1 MWFFGTLTA
10 AALGRTQNLS
20 QQWEVPYLVRA
31 GMSPMG
37 HPCTQ
42 LHWPILCG
50 NLFCPPERSVSSRL
64 WGEVEV
70 LYQKTL
76 HHSPQREVRDGMQI
90 FQISPASLYSSTTP
104 GSHSSVHST
113 PQDIPETSWNSW
125 LWYINR
131 SGMASSTVTL
141 FKEHSSQSQNHVAS
155 QWKMRYYL
163 RALWGAFPCYL
174 LRGNVLGLV
183 LFLWWI
189 SDSHRGKISFFGSW
203 FLGFQSMVSWF
214 SYCEHQ
220 KRVNSLV
227 PVDNH
232 TEMGKKGQG
241 KRGGKMGEKK
251 KKVRARYPLKYTH
264 THTPIPISSNQTP
277 SYTGL
282 PFFSNT
288 LFEIQVHQWLNHWWK
303 QRPHDPITSPKLT
316 FIHCSYG
323 NSRTEC
329 ISMLEDTA

>member
-1 MWFFGTLTA
+1 MFSASLTHPLWKSLLSTRA
-10 AALGRTQNLS
+10 ECELKTLGRGGGTVPENPAPLTTAGSEGWDANLPDLPS
-20 QQWEVPYLVRA
+20 IPIFFYHPWESFFCALNSPGHSRNLMKQLALVHQQVWYGIKHSHFVQR
-31 GMSPMG
+31 
-37 HPCTQ
+37 TQ
-42 LHWPILCG
+42 LTVPESCGKPVENEIL
-50 NLFCPPERSVSSRL
+50 FES
-64 WGEVEV
+64 
-70 LYQKTL
+70 TL
-76 HHSPQREVRDGMQI
+76 
-90 FQISPASLYSSTTP
+90 
-104 GSHSSVHST
+104 
-113 PQDIPETSWNSW
+113 
-125 LWYINR
+125 
-131 SGMASSTVTL
+131 
-141 FKEHSSQSQNHVAS
+141 
-155 QWKMRYYL
+155 
-163 RALWGAFPCYL
+163 GAFPCYL

-288 LFEIQVHQWLNHWWK
+288 LFEIQVHQWWNHWWK
-303 QRPHDPITSPKLT
+303 QRPHDSVTSPKLT

-323 NSRTEC
+323 NSRPEC
-329 ISMLEDTA
+329 ISVLEDTA